1 MDTQV
6 SRRSLSNVSSSES
19 SGGEEDSFSLSWV
32 GAVRAA
38 VDFSVDLGAMVGND
52 GMI

>member
-1 MDTQV
+1 
-6 SRRSLSNVSSSES
+6 
-19 SGGEEDSFSLSWV
+19 V